1 MKDNSVS
8 ILDIQQKLAQTMQ
21 HTRQRFVADL
31 CVKIDEIE
39 KLQTQIEESPNDAKA
54 LARLSFITHRF
65 SGLAATVGFSEL
77 GDCAAQIELA
87 VADFEVSKPQT
98 QPMTDRIEM
107 LLDLMEDAIVEAS

>member
-8 ILDIQQKLAQTMQ
+8 IVDIQQKLAQTVR

-31 CVKIDEIE
+31 CVKIDELE
-39 KLQTQIEESPNDAKA
+39 KLQGQLQDDPHNGEA
-54 LARLSFITHRF
+54 LARLSFISHRF

-77 GDCAAQIELA
+77 GDCASQIEQA
-87 VADFEVSKPQT
+87 VSDFEASQRLT
-98 QPMTDRIEM
+98 QPMTERIEM